1 MYKGRPCVFLS
12 CSERFKERVARPLK
26 AGLADAGVYGVIVA
40 DEPHP
45 AGVRPEPG
53 AKVDYFLDQSDAMV
67 ALCTPDDQL
76 PDHTV
81 QPRGNIID
89 EMQRAWSRPHLATRV
104 QTLKE
109 RTVRL
114 PSNINPTYDRLE
126 LDDPAANLR
135 RVLLQ
140 LAEWGVLPAARPTPA
155 AEDDARP
162 GDRIG
167 NLLDG
172 LSLGDWDE
180 AERRTLEAFG
190 SLSKSD
196 QAATIR
202 QLADYLF
209 ATSDQTQMHIA
220 AMLIEQAG
228 RLDLSLIPTTL
239 IERLATDAATPRRM
253 CATGLLWDRAAAS
266 PGEVPLDIL
275 QRLAAP
281 TREDWYVFAPAL
293 GCLRELLLHRP
304 TASILVHQIA
314 SSADVDDR
322 REAARVLR
330 DVAEVQPNVI
340 DDSMIAWFRGDQ
352 DNEVREAISKAE
364 EFAALHGGA
373 RPRRGQAGWFTV

>member
-12 CSERFKERVARPLK
+12 CSERFKERVAQPLK

-40 DEPHP
+40 EEPHP

-76 PDHTV
+76 QDHTV

-135 RVLLQ
+135 RVLRQ
-140 LAEWGVLPAARPTPA
+140 LAEWGVLPAAQPTPA
-155 AEDDARP
+155 AEADARP

-167 NLLDG
+167 DLLDG

-196 QAATIR
+196 QAAAIR
-202 QLADYLF
+202 QLADYLL
-209 ATSDQTQMHIA
+209 ATSDQTQMHVA

-228 RLDLSLIPTTL
+228 RLDPSLIPTTL
-239 IERLATDAATPRRM
+239 IERFATNAATPRRM
-253 CATGLLWDRAAAS
+253 CATGLLGTERQRRRARCPLTSCNAS
-266 PGEVPLDIL
+266 LPQHERTGTSSPRPWVACASCCCIVRPPASSCASSP
-275 QRLAAP
+275 RAP
-281 TREDWYVFAPAL
+281 TSMTGVKPR
-293 GCLRELLLHRP
+293 GCCGTLRRYNQ
-304 TASILVHQIA
+304 V
-314 SSADVDDR
+314 
-322 REAARVLR
+322 
-330 DVAEVQPNVI
+330 
-340 DDSMIAWFRGDQ
+340 
-352 DNEVREAISKAE
+352 
-364 EFAALHGGA
+364 
-373 RPRRGQAGWFTV
+373 